1 MASMKRPRLSA
12 VEALPNYQLKM
23 TFING
28 QTLTVDKQ
36 DTVFSKLGLAP
47 LRDPVAFAKA
57 QIVHGEGWTVE
68 WADFDIQIGAD
79 TLWLEA
85 MQQAASDEDTRTFLA
100 WRVRHGL
107 SLADAA
113 RALGMTTRT
122 MSSYG
127 TGSRSVP
134 HYIALACKGWE
145 VEQFP
150 SFADQD
156 PLKLQQ
162 ALRDEWR

>member
-12 VEALPNYQLKM
+12 AKSLPNYRLKL

-28 QTLTVDKQ
+28 DTLTVDKREA
-36 DTVFSKLGLAP
+36 VFAKPGLAP

-57 QIVHGEGWTVE
+57 RIVPGEGWAVE
-68 WADFDIQIGAD
+68 WGDFDIQIGAD

-85 MQQAASDEDTRTFLA
+85 LQQAATDEDTRTFLA
-100 WRVRHGL
+100 WRVHHGL

-113 RALGMTTRT
+113 RALGMTPRT
-122 MSSYG
+122 MSAYG
-127 TGSRSVP
+127 TGTRPVP

-145 VEQFP
+145 AVHQGNI
-150 SFADQD
+150 
-156 PLKLQQ
+156 
-162 ALRDEWR
+162 

>member
-12 VEALPNYQLKM
+12 VEPLTSYRLRL

-28 QTLTVDKQ
+28 DTLIVDKREAI
-36 DTVFSKLGLAP
+36 FSKPGLAP
-47 LRDPVAFAKA
+47 LRDVAAFAKA
-57 QIVHGEGWTVE
+57 RIVSGEGWMVE
-68 WADFDIQIGAD
+68 WADFDIQIGTD

-85 MQQAASDEDTRTFLA
+85 MQQAATDEDTRTFLA

-113 RALGMTTRT
+113 RALGMTPRT
-122 MSSYG
+122 MSAYG
-127 TGSRSVP
+127 TGARPVP

-145 VEQFP
+145 LEGCQ
-150 SFADQD
+150 
-156 PLKLQQ
+156 PLPEGSSVA
-162 ALRDEWR
+162 ALSRYG